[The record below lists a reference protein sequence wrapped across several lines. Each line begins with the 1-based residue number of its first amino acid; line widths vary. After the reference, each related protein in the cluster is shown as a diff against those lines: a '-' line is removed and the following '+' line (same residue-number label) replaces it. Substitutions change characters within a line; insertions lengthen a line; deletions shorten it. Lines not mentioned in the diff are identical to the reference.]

1 MKRIYFVTEGL
12 TDQIVIQG
20 LIEEWLGDED
30 FTVSRIQPPSSDY
43 AAGLDSNL
51 SEGWKGVLAW
61 CSGQRLGGAAG
72 RDEALRLAD
81 GLFIHMDAD
90 VAPDPAFKS
99 PPFNGACP
107 PAQSACNWVRD
118 YLTASLGRS
127 LPSNVVLCIPA
138 QDLEAWVLCALHP
151 AVADANAP
159 IECHPDPCA
168 LLAVQKA
175 PRLVRN
181 KDGRL
186 RKETAKYRESLP
198 RIVKG
203 WPHCT
208 AGNPSRCPEA
218 ARFEADTKRVL
229 GV

>member
-12 TDQIVIQG
+12 TDQIVIRG

-30 FTVSRIQPPSSDY
+30 FTVSRIQSPSSDY

-61 CSGQRLGGAAG
+61 CAGKRLGGAAG

-90 VAPDPAFKS
+90 VASDTEFKS
-99 PPFNGACP
+99 PPFSGPCP
-107 PAQSACNWVRD
+107 PAGNACDWVHD
-118 YLTASLGRS
+118 HLAALLAGA
-127 LPSNVVLCIPA
+127 LPSNVVLCVPA

-159 IECHPDPCA
+159 IECHPKPSA
-168 LLAVQKA
+168 LLALQKA
-175 PRLVRN
+175 PRLVRS

-186 RKETAKYRESLP
+186 RKEIDRYCESLAKV
-198 RIVKG
+198 IQG
-203 WPHCT
+203 WPNCA
-208 AGNPSRCPEA
+208 AGASPRCPEA
-218 ARFEADTKRVL
+218 ARFERDARLTL